1 MDFQNIGLYAF
12 ESGDGNTVITSK
24 IGKVKKFDMNTFKEV
39 TTSGTTPLATSF
51 DSSGCSCD
59 NYVAELHYK
68 IYFTETKPVVPP
80 TDPNTADA
88 TPTADPS

>member
-1 MDFQNIGLYAF
+1 MDFQNIGLYTF
-12 ESGDGNTVITSK
+12 ESGDGKTVIASK

-39 TTSGTTPLATSF
+39 ASSGTTPPATSF

-68 IYFTETKPVVPP
+68 IYFTETDPVVP
-80 TDPNTADA
+80 TDSKGNTI
-88 TPTADPS
+88 ADPS